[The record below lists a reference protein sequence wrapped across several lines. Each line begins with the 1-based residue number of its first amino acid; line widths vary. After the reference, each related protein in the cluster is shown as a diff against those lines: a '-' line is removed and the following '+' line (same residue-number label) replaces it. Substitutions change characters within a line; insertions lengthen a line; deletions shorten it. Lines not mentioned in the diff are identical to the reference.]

1 MSDSAP
7 AVRDPNAML
16 LHPDYRDFGSEDKTK
31 ADIFPKD
38 CIREGHEHELQK
50 GNAKKLRKGHV
61 VSESILKLIADPAG
75 EVRVLETS
83 YDEAGVAYAPTANH
97 WLLHLGRAARAPAF
111 CGICENNNENIDALP
126 AISQNVDLRRALF
139 EACARNAHHAAW
151 RIQLFDN
158 KLRVFASDP
167 DNEFAQKLPGM
178 AELRPVNERITDLA
192 RECLPRLPP
201 KVVPAGTPLE
211 RDGHF
216 RHFTWDYSD
225 TPFRVAVSAEVV
237 LQYENDPATRT
248 LAFVNVVPQSKD
260 RDAEGETGW
269 HTTAALS
276 IPLTAPSVWGTLLDN
291 SENSERFETL
301 EHQLL
306 VSNLATRSPD
316 GVCFAPDHFDAL
328 SREANIWEN
337 GILPN
342 LLANPLPGLTLPIVN
357 VTGHDLGDLA
367 ECSFN
372 LFAQPQSS
380 PALELPTR

>member
-1 MSDSAP
+1 M
-7 AVRDPNAML
+7 RDPNAML
-16 LHPDYRDFGSEDKTK
+16 LHPDYRDFGSEDDIKP
-31 ADIFPKD
+31 DIFPKD
-38 CIREGHEHELQK
+38 CVREGHELQK
-50 GNAKKLRKGHV
+50 GDEKKLRRGHV
-61 VSESILKLIADPAG
+61 VSESVLKLIADSSG

-83 YDEAGVAYAPTANH
+83 YDEAGATYVPTANH

-139 EACARNAHHAAW
+139 EACSRNAHHVAW
-151 RIQLFDN
+151 RLLLFDN
-158 KLRVFASDP
+158 KLRAFASDP
-167 DNEFAQKLPGM
+167 DNEFAQKMPDLP
-178 AELRPVNERITDLA
+178 ELRPVNKQIVQLA
-192 RECLPRLPP
+192 RACLPPLPP

-211 RDGHF
+211 HDEHF
-216 RHFTWDYSD
+216 RHLTQHYPDA
-225 TPFRVAVSAEVV
+225 PFRVAVSAEVV

-248 LAFVNVVPQSKD
+248 LAFINVVPQSKD
-260 RDAEGETGW
+260 QDAEGEIER

-276 IPLTAPSVWGTLLDN
+276 MPLSTPSVWGALLDN

-301 EHQLL
+301 EHQLM

-328 SREANIWEN
+328 SEEADIWEG

-342 LLANPLPGLTLPIVN
+342 LLKNQFPGLTLPVVN
-357 VTGHDLGDLA
+357 VTGRDLGDLA
-367 ECSFN
+367 NCSFN

-380 PALELPTR
+380 PA